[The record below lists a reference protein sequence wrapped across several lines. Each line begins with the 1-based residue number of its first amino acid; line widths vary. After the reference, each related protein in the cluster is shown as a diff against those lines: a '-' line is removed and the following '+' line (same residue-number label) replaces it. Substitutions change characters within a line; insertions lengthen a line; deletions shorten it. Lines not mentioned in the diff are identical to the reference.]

1 VHALAG
7 QRVEVNAQGCHQGLA
22 FTGAHFGDLAFVQGH
37 AADQLNV
44 EVAHT
49 HDALAGF
56 AGDRKGFWQQLVEGF
71 PFGDAGLELIC
82 LGAQLIVRKGH
93 HLLFEGIDELHR
105 LEHAFDFTL
114 VLASKKFL

>member
-1 VHALAG
+1 M
-7 QRVEVNAQGCHQGLA
+7 
-22 FTGAHFGDLAFVQGH
+22 QGH
-37 AADQLNV
+37 AADQLDI

-71 PFGDAGLELIC
+71 PFGDAGLELVC
-82 LGAQLIVRKGH
+82 LGTQLIVRKGH

>member
-1 VHALAG
+1 M
-7 QRVEVNAQGCHQGLA
+7 
-22 FTGAHFGDLAFVQGH
+22 QGH
-37 AADQLNV
+37 AADQLDI
-44 EVAHT
+44 EVAHA

-56 AGDRKGFWQQLVEGF
+56 AGDRKGFWQQLVEVF
-71 PFGDAGLELIC
+71 PFGDAGLEFVG
-82 LGAQLIVRKGH
+82 LGTQLIVRKGH